1 MKPLNVIGLIILSAG
16 ALILA
21 GFGLYKLVGVFLKD
35 STIPAIIKWG
45 IVGVVLGVV
54 IILISLIVERIKDS
68 NGEE

>member
-1 MKPLNVIGLIILSAG
+1 MKPLNVIGLAIFSAG

-68 NGEE
+68 NEEE